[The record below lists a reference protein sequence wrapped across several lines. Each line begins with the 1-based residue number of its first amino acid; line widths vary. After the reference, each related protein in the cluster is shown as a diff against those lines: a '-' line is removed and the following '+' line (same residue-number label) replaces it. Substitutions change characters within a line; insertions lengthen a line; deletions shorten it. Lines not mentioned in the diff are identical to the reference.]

1 MNGKKA
7 YSLLKKLEFVR
18 TGGSK
23 EELEAANILLNEIKS
38 IKGEARIEPFEV
50 QDSVIKEARLEV
62 ISPKLKQYPV
72 TGYSCSGSTS
82 KEGLEAPF
90 YYLQAAQEID
100 FLKAKDKVVLV
111 NGYMNYDL
119 YEKLAKSNVKGFI
132 TYSGDIMRDSQ
143 STYIDERE
151 LRAQLHQQ
159 FGKIFGL
166 HMKTKDAMSLIQGN
180 PDKVRIKLTQD
191 ETIGESRN
199 VVAEI
204 LGNTNKDEVIVFT
217 AHYDSVPFS
226 KGVYDNGAGSVIL
239 MELYRYFSH
248 NAPKRTL
255 RFIWCGS
262 EERGLLGSK
271 AYVKQHQDE
280 LEKIVLCINVDVGGV
295 VLGKDIAM
303 VTADNSLLNYV
314 DYMAKEKGFSL
325 EAKQDIYSSDC
336 MPFVDAGIPAI
347 NFARFGSDGA
357 AHIHDSYDKM
367 GFISASSLETTGN
380 IVEEFASRMANS
392 CMMPVPKKIPENI
405 VDKVNKYLKKNIK
418 KD

>member
-23 EELEAANILLNEIKS
+23 EELAAANILLDEVKS
-38 IKGEARIEPFEV
+38 IKKEAKIETFEV
-50 QDSVIKEARLEV
+50 QDSIIKDVKLEV
-62 ISPKLKQYPV
+62 ISPKSKAYPV
-72 TGYSCSGSTS
+72 TGYSCSGSTP

-90 YYLQAAQEID
+90 YYLQASQEID

-119 YEKLAKSNVKGFI
+119 YEKLAKAQVKGFI
-132 TYSGDIMRDSQ
+132 TYSGDIMRDSK
-143 STYIDERE
+143 SSYIDERE
-151 LRAQLHQQ
+151 LRAQLHQK

-166 HMKTKDAMSLIQGN
+166 HMKTKDAMDLVKSN
-180 PDKVRIKLTQD
+180 PDKVRIKLLQD
-191 ETIGESRN
+191 EVVGESRN

-204 LGNTNKDEVIVFT
+204 LGSEIQDEVIVFT

-239 MELYRYFSH
+239 MELYRHFS
-248 NAPKRTL
+248 NKNPKRTL

-271 AYVKQHQDE
+271 AYVAKHIEQLD
-280 LEKIVLCINVDVGGV
+280 KIVLCINVDVGGV

-325 EAKQDIYSSDC
+325 EARQDIYSSDC

-357 AHIHDSYDKM
+357 AHIHDSYDRM
-367 GFISASSLETTGN
+367 GFISSSSLETTGN
-380 IVEEFASRMANS
+380 IVEEFAKRMANAY
-392 CMMPVPKKIPENI
+392 MMPIPRKIPENI
-405 VDKVNKYLKKNIK
+405 VDKVNKYLKKNVK